1 MRPLLLF
8 RRRWAACGERL
19 PLRRGARALPP
30 FREEEEE
37 EEGGRGGG
45 WWCCSA
51 PGNRRGSCQA
61 GAAGTPSLPPPPAS
75 TPGLGVQGGGPRC
88 QLPGGAG
95 GGWVVAIHSA
105 AQAGLSVLTKENG
118 SVCAWVNIKFGE
130 TCVSQFRSP
139 RPLPQPH
146 LILVHLLDVF
156 TQAQAKAPLLHR
168 LHFCR
173 GAAEICLSFWMPR
186 SPKNTSAE
194 KKFF

>member
-45 WWCCSA
+45 GGGVAVPPGTGGA
-51 PGNRRGSCQA
+51 PARRGRLAHHLSPPPRLYPRLR
-61 GAAGTPSLPPPPAS
+61 GTGRGSSVSAAGR
-75 TPGLGVQGGGPRC
+75 G
-88 QLPGGAG
+88 G

>member
-45 WWCCSA
+45 VVVLQCPREPA
-51 PGNRRGSCQA
+51 GLLPGGGGWHTIS
-61 GAAGTPSLPPPPAS
+61 PPPPAS
-75 TPGLGVQGGGPRC
+75 TPGSGVQGGGPRC

-95 GGWVVAIHSA
+95 GGGVVAIHSA

>member
-61 GAAGTPSLPPPPAS
+61 GAAGTPSLPPPR
-75 TPGLGVQGGGPRC
+75 LYPR
-88 QLPGGAG
+88 LRGTGRGSSVSAAGRGG